1 MMHAMRGRTVLG
13 GAVTIGLAAT
23 LAAWLLISHAPSSP
37 ALAAADSGALAATT
51 ETGALALVDRG
62 LAGPAGPDDEGQYRL
77 IDPIGPGGATPTS
90 AQDEVFASTMVGG
103 VYTKWQPYHDPFSG
117 GSIYG
122 HRDLQGG
129 LP

>member
-1 MMHAMRGRTVLG
+1 MIIG
-13 GAVTIGLAAT
+13 GAVTIGLATA
-23 LAAWLLISHAPSSP
+23 LAGWLLVARASSSP
-37 ALAAADSGALAATT
+37 ALAASDTS
-51 ETGALALVDRG
+51 ALALVDRG

-77 IDPIGPGGATPTS
+77 IDPIGPGGATATG

-103 VYTKWQPYHDPFSG
+103 LYTKWQPYHDPFTGG

-122 HRDLQGG
+122 HRDLEGV